1 MVLAPV
7 LASFLLT
14 AMHANGAEFPVGLA
28 ITRLDLEGS
37 PIFTAYVRDISDRQ
51 RAEERFR
58 LAVESAP
65 NAVVMVNQD
74 GKIILVNSQT
84 EKLFGYHRDELIGKA
99 VDILVPSGFRDAHP
113 QQRSG
118 FFAHPLPRR
127 MGAFREPW

>member
-14 AMHANGAEFPVGLA
+14 AMHADGAEFPVGLA